1 MTESSQTPIRYY
13 TPVTRHIML
22 NQVGELAVGNGFDL
36 TQWRNHLIF
45 VGIVLVRLM
54 RTGGYTLLHF

>member
-1 MTESSQTPIRYY
+1 
-13 TPVTRHIML
+13 ML
-22 NQVGELAVGNGFDL
+22 NQVGEFAVGNGFDL

-54 RTGGYTLLHF
+54 SSFFFIFSGEVKTFLTF